1 MSRLWK
7 TIRHDSQTST
17 DFISN
22 KRVDRLLLEKISL
35 AGIVRA
41 TGVSERWLQYY
52 VNKKLGAV
60 KREVEVKS
68 KKKGKLTIQCDEMWS
83 FVGNKDN
90 KQWIWLAID
99 VSTKEIV
106 AVYIGKR
113 DQAGA
118 QGSWDYLPPVYR
130 QCAVIYTDFSPF
142 LWNSFYSKKTQ
153 GSRKGDWYDKLY
165 RKI

>member
-1 MSRLWK
+1 L
-7 TIRHDSQTST
+7 I
-17 DFISN
+17 
-22 KRVDRLLLEKISL
+22 DRLLLEKISL

-68 KKKGKLTIQCDEMWS
+68 KKKGKLKIQCDEMWS

-99 VSTKEIV
+99 ASTFINCRSIYWQKRSSWRSRIV
-106 AVYIGKR
+106 GFFTTSLSSMCRK
-113 DQAGA
+113 
-118 QGSWDYLPPVYR
+118 LYR
-130 QCAVIYTDFSPF
+130 LLECLGHSFS
-142 LWNSFYSKKTQ
+142 SKKIQ
-153 GSRKGDWYDKLY
+153 GSRKGDWPDKLY